1 MSALLIFLGDIFSA
15 IAASLL
21 NKGNRQKRDNYK

>member
-1 MSALLIFLGDIFSA
+1 MSARLILHGDFLSA

-21 NKGNRQKRDNYK
+21 NKGNRQKRDNNL